1 MITLSGVLA
10 ALIHA
15 KNTGKGQKVE
25 TSLIGS
31 AFRLMGWTMTTS
43 MWRNI
48 PPITGARINGSRER
62 AGIAGCF
69 NDIEGKPL
77 AIQLEPDH
85 WRPTLEL
92 LGFLEN
98 LVNKGLDDL
107 GLAFESEENKNS
119 ILEELNKMFATN
131 KREHWIKIL
140 RDERRIAAPV
150 NSMIEASNDP
160 DIIEN
165 NYVTEVFHP
174 DLGEKFKTHGTPWKF
189 SETPSKIGIA
199 PKLAEHNNE
208 ILLDLGY
215 SIDEI
220 KDFEKKEII

>member
-1 MITLSGVLA
+1 M
-10 ALIHA
+10 
-15 KNTGKGQKVE
+15 
-25 TSLIGS
+25 
-31 AFRLMGWTMTTS
+31 
-43 MWRNI
+43 
-48 PPITGARINGSRER
+48 
-62 AGIAGCF
+62 
-69 NDIEGKPL
+69 
-77 AIQLEPDH
+77 
-85 WRPTLEL
+85 
-92 LGFLEN
+92 GFLEN
-98 LVNKGLDDL
+98 LENKGLDDL
-107 GLAFESEENKNS
+107 GLAFESEENKNL

-160 DIIEN
+160 DIVEN

>member
-1 MITLSGVLA
+1 
-10 ALIHA
+10 
-15 KNTGKGQKVE
+15 
-25 TSLIGS
+25 
-31 AFRLMGWTMTTS
+31 
-43 MWRNI
+43 
-48 PPITGARINGSRER
+48 
-62 AGIAGCF
+62 
-69 NDIEGKPL
+69 
-77 AIQLEPDH
+77 
-85 WRPTLEL
+85 
-92 LGFLEN
+92 
-98 LVNKGLDDL
+98 
-107 GLAFESEENKNS
+107 
-119 ILEELNKMFATN
+119 MFATN

-160 DIIEN
+160 DIVEN

>member
-1 MITLSGVLA
+1 M
-10 ALIHA
+10 
-15 KNTGKGQKVE
+15 
-25 TSLIGS
+25 
-31 AFRLMGWTMTTS
+31 
-43 MWRNI
+43 
-48 PPITGARINGSRER
+48 
-62 AGIAGCF
+62 
-69 NDIEGKPL
+69 
-77 AIQLEPDH
+77 
-85 WRPTLEL
+85 
-92 LGFLEN
+92 GFLDN
-98 LVNKGLDDL
+98 LEKKGLDDL
-107 GLAFESEENKNS
+107 GLAFESEENKNL

-160 DIIEN
+160 DIVEN

-220 KDFEKKEII
+220 KDFENKEII